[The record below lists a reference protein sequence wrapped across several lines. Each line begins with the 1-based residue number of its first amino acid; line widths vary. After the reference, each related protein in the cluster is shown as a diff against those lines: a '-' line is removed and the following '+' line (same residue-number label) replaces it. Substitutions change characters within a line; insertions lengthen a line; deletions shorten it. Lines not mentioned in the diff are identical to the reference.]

1 MKNLNKRLKKLSKR
15 RQIKKMKFKDQ
26 SEIIKSEIL
35 NIKLISIF
43 DSIKKKFLKFKN
55 TKNFGIILTVSYV
68 L

>member
-1 MKNLNKRLKKLSKR
+1 
-15 RQIKKMKFKDQ
+15 MKFKDQ